1 MTLEHTNDCE
11 TINPGETIVSK
22 LPLEGIRVLELTTG
36 AAGPTVARVMC
47 EFGAEVIRCETRLR
61 GDGHRGED
69 PKLWNKKPD
78 FMKLQRGK
86 KSFTVNMQ
94 TEKGRKLV
102 YQLAKISDV
111 LVENFG
117 LGILEKWGLNWPDL
131 KEINPR
137 IILIRVKGMGCT
149 GPHAADLTYGPNVG
163 NTMAT
168 TYLWNYPGATTAT
181 AEPRTQHPDF
191 MGGVTGAFGVVL
203 ALIQRKKT
211 GRGQWIDSAQQEIG
225 ASILG
230 PKYLEYTVNKRE
242 PQPEGNRSVIAAPY
256 GPFQCKGND
265 RWCVIAVYTQDEWER
280 FAALLEKQGLKSDPK
295 FATHLQRVRH
305 KEELDKWVTSWTKQ
319 HDPYE
324 VMEMVQGVDV
334 CAAVVQ
340 DVEDQFKNDKQY
352 AATGFLVHMTEP
364 EAGDMVTENVPM
376 RLSETPGRVRGV
388 APLMG
393 EHTYEIARNLLGLS
407 DEEIKKLDEEKVLY

>member
-1 MTLEHTNDCE
+1 M
-11 TINPGETIVSK
+11 SQ
-22 LPLEGIRVLELTTG
+22 LPLEGIRVIELTTG
-36 AAGPTVARVMC
+36 AAGPTVARVLC

-94 TEKGRKLV
+94 TPKGRELV
-102 YQLAKISDV
+102 KELAKKSDV

-117 LGILEKWGLNWPDL
+117 LGILEKWGLDWPDL
-131 KEINPR
+131 QMINPK

-242 PQPEGNRSVIAAPY
+242 PQPEGNRSLIAAPY
-256 GPFQCKGND
+256 GPYQCKGND
-265 RWCVIAVYTQDEWER
+265 RWCVIAVYNEDEWQR
-280 FAALLEKQGLKSDPK
+280 FAALLEKSGLKRDAK

-305 KEELDKWVTSWTKQ
+305 RDELDKWVTSWTIR

-324 VMEMVQGVDV
+324 VMESVQGVDV

-352 AATGFLVHMTEP
+352 AATGYLVNLTEP
-364 EAGDMVTENVPM
+364 EAGDIVTENVPM
-376 RLSETPGRVRGV
+376 RMSLTPGKVRGV

-393 EHTYEIARNLLGLS
+393 EHTHEIARNLLGLS
-407 DEEIKKLDEEKVLY
+407 DDEIKKLDEEKVLY

>member
-1 MTLEHTNDCE
+1 
-11 TINPGETIVSK
+11 VSK
-22 LPLEGIRVLELTTG
+22 FPLEGIRVVELTTG
-36 AAGPTVARVMC
+36 AAGPTVARVLC

-94 TEKGRKLV
+94 TPKGRELV
-102 YQLAKISDV
+102 KELVKKSDV

-117 LGILEKWGLNWPDL
+117 LGILEKWGLDWPQL
-131 KEINPR
+131 REINPR

-163 NTMAT
+163 NTMGT
-168 TYLWNYPGATTAT
+168 TYLWNYSNATTAT

-191 MGGVTGAFGVVL
+191 MGGVTGAFAVVL
-203 ALIQRKKT
+203 ALIQRKKS
-211 GRGQWIDSAQQEIG
+211 GFGQWIDSAQQEIG
-225 ASILG
+225 ASLLG

-242 PQPEGNRSVIAAPY
+242 PKPEGNRSLIAAPY
-256 GPFQCKGND
+256 GPYQCKGDD
-265 RWCVIAVYTQDEWER
+265 RWCVIAIYADDQWQR
-280 FAALLEKQGLKSDPK
+280 FARLLEKSGLRSDAQ
-295 FATHLQRVRH
+295 FATHLQRVRN
-305 KEELDKWVTSWTKQ
+305 KEELDKWVTSWTLQ
-319 HDPYE
+319 HDAYE
-324 VMEMVQGVDV
+324 VMETLQSIGV

-340 DVEDQFKNDKQY
+340 DVEDQFKRDKQY
-352 AATGFLVHMTEP
+352 AATGYLVNLTEP
-364 EAGDMVTENVPM
+364 EAGDMVTENVPV
-376 RLSETPGRVRGV
+376 RLSATPGKVRGV

-393 EHTYEIARNLLGLS
+393 EHTHEIAKNLLGLS
-407 DEEIKKLDEEKVLY
+407 DAEIKKLDEEKVLY

>member
-1 MTLEHTNDCE
+1 M
-11 TINPGETIVSK
+11 SQ
-22 LPLEGIRVLELTTG
+22 LPLEGIRVIELTTG
-36 AAGPTVARVMC
+36 AAGPTVARVLC

-94 TEKGRKLV
+94 TPKGRELV
-102 YQLAKISDV
+102 KDLVKKSDV

-117 LGILEKWGLNWPDL
+117 LGILEKWGLDWPDL
-131 KEINPR
+131 QMINPQM
-137 IILIRVKGMGCT
+137 ILIRVKGMGCT

-225 ASILG
+225 ASLLG
-230 PKYLEYTVNKRE
+230 PKYLEYIVNQRE
-242 PQPEGNRSVIAAPY
+242 PRPEGNRSLNAAPY
-256 GPFQCKGND
+256 GPYQCKGND
-265 RWCVIAVYTQDEWER
+265 RWCVIAVYSEDEWQRFADLLER
-280 FAALLEKQGLKSDPK
+280 FGLKRDVK
-295 FATHLQRVRH
+295 FATHWQRVRH
-305 KEELDKWVTSWTKQ
+305 RGELDKWVTSWTIQ
-319 HDPYE
+319 HDPYD
-324 VMEMVQGVDV
+324 VMELVQGVDV

-352 AATGFLVHMTEP
+352 AATGFLVNLTEP
-364 EAGDMVTENVPM
+364 EAGDVVTENVPM
-376 RLSETPGRVRGV
+376 RMSLTPGKVRGF

-393 EHTYEIARNLLGLS
+393 EHTHEIARNLLGLS
-407 DEEIKKLDEEKVLY
+407 DDEIRKLDEEKVLY

>member
-1 MTLEHTNDCE
+1 M
-11 TINPGETIVSK
+11 SK
-22 LPLEGIRVLELTTG
+22 LPLEGIRVVELTTG
-36 AAGPTVARVMC
+36 AAGPTVARVLC

-69 PKLWNKKPD
+69 PNLWNMKPD

-94 TEKGRKLV
+94 MPKGRELV
-102 YQLAKISDV
+102 KELLKKSDV

-117 LGILEKWGLNWPDL
+117 LGILEKWGLDWPQL
-131 KEINPR
+131 KEINPQCV
-137 IILIRVKGMGCT
+137 LIRVKGMGCT

-203 ALIQRKKT
+203 ALIHRKKT
-211 GRGQWIDSAQQEIG
+211 GQGQWIDSAQVEIG
-225 ASILG
+225 ASLLG
-230 PKYLEYTVNKRE
+230 PRYLEYSVNHRD
-242 PQPEGNRSVIAAPY
+242 PQPEGNRSLNAAPY
-256 GPFQCKGND
+256 GPYKCAGND
-265 RWCVIAVYTQDEWER
+265 RWCVIVVETQDEWER
-280 FAALLEKQGLKSDPK
+280 FASLLEESGLRHNEK
-295 FATHLQRVRH
+295 FATHLGRIRH
-305 KEELDKWVTSWTKQ
+305 KEELDRWVTSWTLQ
-319 HDPYE
+319 RDPYE
-324 VMEMVQGVDV
+324 VMETLQGIGV

-340 DVEDQFKNDKQY
+340 DVEDQFKRDRQY
-352 AATGFLVHMTEP
+352 AATGFLVKLKEP
-364 EAGDMVTENVPM
+364 EAGDVVTEGVPL
-376 RLSETPGRVRGV
+376 RLSATPGRVRGA

-393 EHTYEIARNLLGLS
+393 EHTHEIARELLGLS
-407 DEEIKKLDEEKVLY
+407 DREIAALEDEKVLY

>member
-1 MTLEHTNDCE
+1 MA
-11 TINPGETIVSK
+11 K
-22 LPLEGIRVLELTTG
+22 LPLEGIRVVELTTG
-36 AAGPTVARVMC
+36 AAGPTVARVLC

-61 GDGHRGED
+61 SDGHRGED

-94 TEKGRKLV
+94 TPKGRELV
-102 YQLAKISDV
+102 KELVKKSDV

-117 LGILEKWGLNWPDL
+117 LGILEKWGLDYPQL
-131 KEINPR
+131 KELNPSC
-137 IILIRVKGMGCT
+137 ILIRVKGMGCT

-163 NTMAT
+163 NAMGT

-211 GRGQWIDSAQQEIG
+211 GRGQWIDSAQLEIG
-225 ASILG
+225 ASLVG
-230 PKYLEYTVNKRE
+230 PKYLEYSVNHRE
-242 PQPEGNRSVIAAPY
+242 PKPEGNRSLIAAPY
-256 GPFQCKGND
+256 GPYQCKGND
-265 RWCVIAVYTQDEWER
+265 RWCVISVYTEDEWER
-280 FAALLEKQGLKSDPK
+280 FASLLEKSGLQRDER
-295 FATHLQRVRH
+295 FATHFSRVRH
-305 KEELDKWVTSWTKQ
+305 TDALDKWVTSWTMQ
-319 HDPYE
+319 YDPYE
-324 VMEMVQGVDV
+324 VMETLQAIGV

-340 DVEDQFKNDKQY
+340 DVEDQFKRDRQY
-352 AATGFLVHMTEP
+352 AATGFLVKMKEP
-364 EAGDMVTENVPM
+364 EAGDVVTEGVPI
-376 RLSETPGRVRGV
+376 RLSETPGKVRGL

-393 EHTYEIARNLLGLS
+393 EHTHEIAKTLLGLS

>member
-1 MTLEHTNDCE
+1 M
-11 TINPGETIVSK
+11 SK
-22 LPLEGIRVLELTTG
+22 LPLEGIRVIELTTG
-36 AAGPTVARVMC
+36 AAGPTVARVLC

-94 TEKGRKLV
+94 TPKGRELV
-102 YQLAKISDV
+102 KELVKKSDV

-117 LGILEKWGLNWPDL
+117 LGILEKWGLDWPQL
-131 KEINPR
+131 REINPR
-137 IILIRVKGMGCT
+137 MILIRVKGMGCT

-203 ALIQRKKT
+203 ALMERKKS
-211 GRGQWIDSAQQEIG
+211 GFGQWIDSAQQEIG
-225 ASILG
+225 ASLLG

-242 PQPEGNRSVIAAPY
+242 PIPEGNRSLIAAPY
-256 GPFQCKGND
+256 GPYQCRGDD
-265 RWCVIAVYTQDEWER
+265 RWCVIAIYHDDEWER
-280 FAALLEKQGLKSDPK
+280 FVRLLEKSSLKRDPK

-305 KEELDKWVTSWTKQ
+305 KEELDKWVTSWTLQ

-324 VMEMVQGVDV
+324 VMEMLQGIGV

-340 DVEDQFKNDKQY
+340 DVEDQFKRDKQY
-352 AATGFLVHMTEP
+352 AATGYLVNLTEP
-364 EAGDMVTENVPM
+364 EAGDVVTENVPL
-376 RLSETPGRVRGV
+376 RLSETPGKVRGV

-393 EHTYEIARNLLGLS
+393 EHTHEIAKNLLGLS
-407 DEEIKKLDEEKVLY
+407 DAEIKKLDEEKVLY

>member
-1 MTLEHTNDCE
+1 M
-11 TINPGETIVSK
+11 SK
-22 LPLEGIRVLELTTG
+22 FPLEGIRVVELTTG
-36 AAGPTVARVMC
+36 AAGPTVARVLC

-94 TEKGRKLV
+94 TPRGRELV
-102 YQLAKISDV
+102 KELLKKSDV

-117 LGILEKWGLNWPDL
+117 LGILEKWGLDWPQL
-131 KEINPR
+131 REINPR

-163 NTMAT
+163 NTMGT
-168 TYLWNYPGATTAT
+168 TYLWNYADATTAT

-191 MGGVTGAFGVVL
+191 MGGVTGAFAVVL
-203 ALIQRKKT
+203 ALIQRKKS
-211 GRGQWIDSAQQEIG
+211 GFGQWIDSAQQEIG
-225 ASILG
+225 ASLLG
-230 PKYLEYTVNKRE
+230 PKYLEYTVNRRE
-242 PQPEGNRSVIAAPY
+242 PRPEGNRSLIAAPY
-256 GPFQCKGND
+256 GPYQCKGDD
-265 RWCVIAVYTQDEWER
+265 RWCVIAIYADDEWQR
-280 FAALLEKQGLKSDPK
+280 FVRLLEKSGLRADAK
-295 FATHLQRVRH
+295 FATHLQRVRN
-305 KEELDKWVTSWTKQ
+305 KEELDKWVTSWTLR
-319 HDPYE
+319 HDAYE
-324 VMEMVQGVDV
+324 VMETLQSIGV

-340 DVEDQFKNDKQY
+340 DVEDQFKRDKQY
-352 AATGFLVHMTEP
+352 AATGYLVHLTEP

-376 RLSETPGRVRGV
+376 RLSATPGKVRGV

-393 EHTYEIARNLLGLS
+393 EHTYEIASDLLGLS
-407 DEEIKKLDEEKVLY
+407 DAEIKKLDEEKVFY

>member
-1 MTLEHTNDCE
+1 M
-11 TINPGETIVSK
+11 SK
-22 LPLEGIRVLELTTG
+22 FPLEGIRVIELTTG
-36 AAGPTVARVMC
+36 AAGPTVARVLC

-94 TEKGRKLV
+94 TPRGRELV
-102 YQLAKISDV
+102 KELLKKSDV

-117 LGILEKWGLNWPDL
+117 LGILEKWGLDWPQL
-131 KEINPR
+131 REINPR

-163 NTMAT
+163 NTMGT
-168 TYLWNYPGATTAT
+168 TYLWNYADATTAT

-191 MGGVTGAFGVVL
+191 MGGVTGAFAVVL
-203 ALIQRKKT
+203 ALIQRKKS
-211 GRGQWIDSAQQEIG
+211 GFGQWIDSAQQEIG
-225 ASILG
+225 ASLLG

-242 PQPEGNRSVIAAPY
+242 PKPEGNRSLIAAPY
-256 GPFQCKGND
+256 GPYQCKGDD
-265 RWCVIAVYTQDEWER
+265 RWCVIAIYAEDEWQR
-280 FAALLEKQGLKSDPK
+280 FARLLEKSGLRADAK
-295 FATHLQRVRH
+295 FSTHLQRVRN
-305 KEELDKWVTSWTKQ
+305 KEELDKWVTSWTLQ
-319 HDPYE
+319 LDAYE
-324 VMEMVQGVDV
+324 VMETLQNIGV

-340 DVEDQFKNDKQY
+340 DVEDQFKRDKQY
-352 AATGFLVHMTEP
+352 AATGFLVNLTEP
-364 EAGDMVTENVPM
+364 EAGDIVTENVPL
-376 RLSETPGRVRGV
+376 RLSETPGKVRGV

-393 EHTYEIARNLLGLS
+393 EHTHEIARNLLGLT
-407 DEEIKKLDEEKVLY
+407 DAEIKKLDEEKVFY

>member
-1 MTLEHTNDCE
+1 M
-11 TINPGETIVSK
+11 PQ
-22 LPLEGIRVLELTTG
+22 LPLEGIRVIELTTG
-36 AAGPTVARVMC
+36 AAGPTVARVLC

-94 TEKGRKLV
+94 TPKGRELV
-102 YQLAKISDV
+102 RELVKKSDV

-117 LGILEKWGLNWPDL
+117 LGILEKWGLDWPQL
-131 KEINPR
+131 KEINPQM
-137 IILIRVKGMGCT
+137 ILIRVKGMGCT

-163 NTMAT
+163 NTMGT
-168 TYLWNYPGATTAT
+168 TYLWNYPNATTAT

-191 MGGVTGAFGVVL
+191 MGGVTGAFAVVC
-203 ALIQRKKT
+203 ALIQRKKS
-211 GRGQWIDSAQQEIG
+211 GFGQWIDSAQQEIG
-225 ASILG
+225 ASLLG

-242 PQPEGNRSVIAAPY
+242 PRPEGNRSLIAAPY
-256 GPFQCKGND
+256 GPYQCKGDD
-265 RWCVIAVYTQDEWER
+265 RWCVVAVYNEAEWQR
-280 FAALLEKQGLKSDPK
+280 FAGLLEQSGLKRSEN

-305 KEELDKWVTSWTKQ
+305 KDELDKWVTRWTLQ
-319 HDPYE
+319 YDPYE
-324 VMEMVQGVDV
+324 VMEKLQGIGI

-340 DVEDQFKNDKQY
+340 DVEDQFKRDRQY
-352 AATGFLVHMTEP
+352 AATGYLVRLNEP
-364 EAGDMVTENVPM
+364 EAGEVVTENVPV
-376 RLSETPGRVRGV
+376 RLSETPGKVRGL

-393 EHTYEIARNLLGLS
+393 EHTHAIARNLLGLS
-407 DEEIKKLDEEKVLY
+407 DDEIKKLDEEKVLY

>member
-1 MTLEHTNDCE
+1 M
-11 TINPGETIVSK
+11 SQ
-22 LPLEGIRVLELTTG
+22 LPLEGIRVIELTTG
-36 AAGPTVARVMC
+36 AAGPTVARVLC

-94 TEKGRKLV
+94 TPKGRELV
-102 YQLAKISDV
+102 KELVKKSDV

-117 LGILEKWGLNWPDL
+117 LGILEKWGLDWPDL
-131 KEINPR
+131 QMINPQM
-137 IILIRVKGMGCT
+137 ILIRVKGMGCT

-225 ASILG
+225 ASLLG
-230 PKYLEYTVNKRE
+230 PKYLEYIVNQRE
-242 PQPEGNRSVIAAPY
+242 PRPEGNRSLNAAPY
-256 GPFQCKGND
+256 GPYQCKGND
-265 RWCVIAVYTQDEWER
+265 RWCVIAVYSEDEWQRFADLLER
-280 FAALLEKQGLKSDPK
+280 FGLKRDVK
-295 FATHLQRVRH
+295 FATHWQRVRH
-305 KEELDKWVTSWTKQ
+305 RGELDKWVTSWTIQ
-319 HDPYE
+319 HDPYD
-324 VMEMVQGVDV
+324 VMELVQGVDV

-352 AATGFLVHMTEP
+352 AATGFLVNLTEP
-364 EAGDMVTENVPM
+364 EAGDVVTENVPM
-376 RLSETPGRVRGV
+376 RMSLTPGKVRGF

-393 EHTYEIARNLLGLS
+393 EHTHEIARNLLGLS
-407 DEEIKKLDEEKVLY
+407 DDEIRKLDEEKVLY

>member
-1 MTLEHTNDCE
+1 MA
-11 TINPGETIVSK
+11 K
-22 LPLEGIRVLELTTG
+22 LPLEGIRVVELTTG
-36 AAGPTVARVMC
+36 AAGPTVARVLC

-102 YQLAKISDV
+102 YELVKISDV

-131 KEINPR
+131 KELNPK
-137 IILIRVKGMGCT
+137 IILIRVKGMGCS

-163 NTMAT
+163 NTMGT

-203 ALIQRKKT
+203 ALMERKKT

-230 PKYLEYTVNKRE
+230 PKYLEYSVNKRE
-242 PQPEGNRSVIAAPY
+242 PRPEGNRSLIAAPY
-256 GPFQCKGND
+256 GPYPCKGND
-265 RWCVIAVYTQDEWER
+265 RWCVIAVYTEDEWER
-280 FAALLEKQGLKSDPK
+280 FAGLLEKSGMKRDVK
-295 FATHLQRVRH
+295 FATHFQRVRH
-305 KEELDKWVTSWTKQ
+305 KDEMDKWVASWTKQ

-352 AATGFLVHMTEP
+352 AATGYLVRMNEP
-364 EAGDMVTENVPM
+364 EAGEMVTENVPV
-376 RLSETPGRVRGV
+376 RLSETPGRVRGF

-393 EHTYEIARNLLGLS
+393 EHTHEIARNLLGLS
-407 DEEIKKLDEEKVLY
+407 EEEIKKLDEEKVFY

>member
-1 MTLEHTNDCE
+1 M
-11 TINPGETIVSK
+11 SK
-22 LPLEGIRVLELTTG
+22 LPLEGIRVIELTTG
-36 AAGPTVARVMC
+36 AAGPTVARVLC

-94 TEKGRKLV
+94 TPRGRELV
-102 YQLAKISDV
+102 KDLVKKSDV

-117 LGILEKWGLNWPDL
+117 LGILEKWGLDWPQL
-131 KEINPR
+131 REINPR
-137 IILIRVKGMGCT
+137 MILIRVKGMGCT

-191 MGGVTGAFGVVL
+191 MGGVTGAFAVVL
-203 ALIQRKKT
+203 ALIERKKT
-211 GRGQWIDSAQQEIG
+211 GFGQWIDSAQQEIG
-225 ASILG
+225 ASLLG

-242 PQPEGNRSVIAAPY
+242 PKPEGNRSLIAAPY
-256 GPFQCKGND
+256 GPYQCSGDD
-265 RWCVIAVYTQDEWER
+265 RWCVIAIYHDDEWER
-280 FAALLEKQGLKSDPK
+280 FVRLLEKSGLRSDPK

-305 KEELDKWVTSWTKQ
+305 NEDLDKWVTRWTLQ

-324 VMEMVQGVDV
+324 VMETLQGIGI

-340 DVEDQFKNDKQY
+340 DVEDQFKRDKQY
-352 AATGFLVHMTEP
+352 AATGYLVNLTEP
-364 EAGDMVTENVPM
+364 EAGDVVTENVPL
-376 RLSETPGRVRGV
+376 RLSETPGKVRGV

-393 EHTYEIARNLLGLS
+393 EHTHEIAKNLLGLS
-407 DEEIKKLDEEKVLY
+407 DAEIKKLDEEKVLY

>member
-1 MTLEHTNDCE
+1 M
-11 TINPGETIVSK
+11 SK
-22 LPLEGIRVLELTTG
+22 FPLEGIRVVELTTG
-36 AAGPTVARVMC
+36 AAGPTVARVLC

-94 TEKGRKLV
+94 TPRGRELV
-102 YQLAKISDV
+102 KELLKKSDV

-117 LGILEKWGLNWPDL
+117 LGILEKWGLDWPQL
-131 KEINPR
+131 REINPR

-163 NTMAT
+163 NTMGT
-168 TYLWNYPGATTAT
+168 TYLWNYADATTAT

-191 MGGVTGAFGVVL
+191 MGGVTGAFAVVL
-203 ALIQRKKT
+203 ALIQRKKS
-211 GRGQWIDSAQQEIG
+211 GFGQWIDSAQQEIG
-225 ASILG
+225 ASLLG
-230 PKYLEYTVNKRE
+230 PKYLEYTVNRRE
-242 PQPEGNRSVIAAPY
+242 PRPEGNRSLIAAPY
-256 GPFQCKGND
+256 GPYQCKGDD
-265 RWCVIAVYTQDEWER
+265 RWCVIAIYADDEWQR
-280 FAALLEKQGLKSDPK
+280 FTRLLEKSGLRADGK
-295 FATHLQRVRH
+295 FATHLQRVRN
-305 KEELDKWVTSWTKQ
+305 KEELDKWVTSWTLR
-319 HDPYE
+319 HDAYE
-324 VMEMVQGVDV
+324 VMETLQSIGV

-340 DVEDQFKNDKQY
+340 DVEDQFKRDKQY
-352 AATGFLVHMTEP
+352 AATGYLVHLTEP

-376 RLSETPGRVRGV
+376 RLSATPGKVRGV

-393 EHTYEIARNLLGLS
+393 EHTYEIARDLLGLS
-407 DEEIKKLDEEKVLY
+407 DAEIKKLDEEKVFY

>member
-1 MTLEHTNDCE
+1 M
-11 TINPGETIVSK
+11 SK

-36 AAGPTVARVMC
+36 AAGPTVARVLC

-94 TEKGRKLV
+94 TAKGRELV
-102 YQLAKISDV
+102 RELAKKSDV

-117 LGILEKWGLNWPDL
+117 LGILEKWGLDWSDL
-131 KEINPR
+131 KEINPQ

-163 NTMAT
+163 NTMGT
-168 TYLWNYPGATTAT
+168 TYLWNYPDATTAT

-191 MGGVTGAFGVVL
+191 MGGVTGAFGVVC
-203 ALIQRKKT
+203 ALIHRKKS
-211 GRGQWIDSAQQEIG
+211 GFGQWIDSAQQEIG
-225 ASILG
+225 ASLLG
-230 PKYLEYTVNKRE
+230 PKYLEYSVNKRE
-242 PQPEGNRSVIAAPY
+242 PKPEGNRSLIAAPY
-256 GPFQCKGND
+256 GPYRCNGND
-265 RWCVIAVYTQDEWER
+265 RWCVIAVYNEEEWR
-280 FAALLEKQGLKSDPK
+280 SFAELMEKAGFTPDAN
-295 FATHLQRVRH
+295 FATHWQRVRH
-305 KEELDKWVTSWTKQ
+305 KDKLDQWVTSWTLQ

-324 VMEMVQGVDV
+324 VMETLQGIGI

-340 DVEDQFKNDKQY
+340 DVEDQFKRDKQY
-352 AATGFLVHMTEP
+352 AATGFLVNLSEP
-364 EAGDMVTENVPM
+364 EAGDVVTENVPM
-376 RLSETPGRVRGV
+376 RMSETPGKVRGV

-407 DEEIKKLDEEKVLY
+407 DDEIKKLDEEKVLY

>member
-1 MTLEHTNDCE
+1 M
-11 TINPGETIVSK
+11 SK
-22 LPLEGIRVLELTTG
+22 FPLEGIRVIELTTG
-36 AAGPTVARVMC
+36 AAGPTVARVLC

-94 TEKGRKLV
+94 TPKGRELV
-102 YQLAKISDV
+102 KELVKKSDV

-131 KEINPR
+131 KYINPN

-168 TYLWNYPGATTAT
+168 TYLWNYPDSTTAT

-191 MGGVTGAFGVVL
+191 MGGVTGAFGVVC
-203 ALIQRKKT
+203 ALIQRKKI
-211 GRGQWIDSAQQEIG
+211 GCGQWIDSAQQEIG
-225 ASILG
+225 ASLLG

-242 PQPEGNRSVIAAPY
+242 PKPEGNRSLVAAPY
-256 GPFQCKGND
+256 GPYQCKGDD
-265 RWCVIAVYTQDEWER
+265 RWCVVAVYEQDEWER
-280 FAALLEKQGLKSDPK
+280 LVKLLEKSGLKSNAK

-305 KEELDKWVTSWTKQ
+305 REELDKWLTSWTSQ

-324 VMEMVQGVDV
+324 VMETLQGIGI

-352 AATGFLVHMTEP
+352 AATGFLVNLTEP
-364 EAGDMVTENVPM
+364 EAGDIVTENVPL
-376 RLSETPGRVRGV
+376 RLSETPGKVRGL

-393 EHTYEIARNLLGLS
+393 EHTHEIARNLLGLS
-407 DEEIKKLDEEKVLY
+407 DAEIKKLDEEKVFY

>member
-1 MTLEHTNDCE
+1 M
-11 TINPGETIVSK
+11 SQ
-22 LPLEGIRVLELTTG
+22 LPLEGIRVIELTTG
-36 AAGPTVARVMC
+36 AAGPTVARVLC

-94 TEKGRKLV
+94 TAKGRELV
-102 YQLAKISDV
+102 KELAKKSDV

-117 LGILEKWGLNWPDL
+117 LGILEKWGLDWPDL
-131 KEINPR
+131 QLINPR

-203 ALIQRKKT
+203 ALMERKKT

-230 PKYLEYTVNKRE
+230 PKYLEYNVNKRE
-242 PQPEGNRSVIAAPY
+242 PKPEGNRSLIAAPY
-256 GPFQCKGND
+256 GPYQCRGND
-265 RWCVIAVYTQDEWER
+265 RWCVIAVYNEEEWQR
-280 FAALLEKQGLKSDPK
+280 FAALIEKSGSKRDAK

-305 KEELDKWVTSWTKQ
+305 KEELDKWVTSWTIE

-324 VMEMVQGVDV
+324 VMEKVQGVDV

-352 AATGFLVHMTEP
+352 AATGFLVHMKEP
-364 EAGDMVTENVPM
+364 EGGDMVTENVPM
-376 RLSETPGRVRGV
+376 RMSLTPGKVRGV

-393 EHTYEIARNLLGLS
+393 EHTHEIARNLLGLS
-407 DEEIKKLDEEKVLY
+407 DDEIKKLDEEKVLY

>member
-1 MTLEHTNDCE
+1 M
-11 TINPGETIVSK
+11 SK
-22 LPLEGIRVLELTTG
+22 FPLEGIRVVELTTG
-36 AAGPTVARVMC
+36 AAGPTVARVLC

-94 TEKGRKLV
+94 TPRGRELV
-102 YQLAKISDV
+102 KELLKQSDV

-117 LGILEKWGLNWPDL
+117 LGILEKWGLDWPQL
-131 KEINPR
+131 REINPR

-163 NTMAT
+163 NTMGT
-168 TYLWNYPGATTAT
+168 TYLWNYADAKTAT

-191 MGGVTGAFGVVL
+191 MGGVTGAFAVVL
-203 ALIQRKKT
+203 ALIQRKKS
-211 GRGQWIDSAQQEIG
+211 GFGQWIDSAQQEIG
-225 ASILG
+225 ASLLG

-242 PQPEGNRSVIAAPY
+242 PRPEGNRSLIAAPY
-256 GPFQCKGND
+256 GPYQCKGDD
-265 RWCVIAVYTQDEWER
+265 RWCVIAIYAEDEWQR
-280 FAALLEKQGLKSDPK
+280 FARLLEKSGLRADAK
-295 FATHLQRVRH
+295 FATHLQRVRN
-305 KEELDKWVTSWTKQ
+305 KEELDKWVTSWTLQ
-319 HDPYE
+319 QDAYE
-324 VMEMVQGVDV
+324 VMETLQSIGV

-340 DVEDQFKNDKQY
+340 DVEDQFKRDKQY
-352 AATGFLVHMTEP
+352 AATGFLVNLTEP
-364 EAGDMVTENVPM
+364 EAGDMVTENVPV
-376 RLSETPGRVRGV
+376 RLSATPGKVRGV

-393 EHTYEIARNLLGLS
+393 EHTHEIARDLLGLS
-407 DEEIKKLDEEKVLY
+407 EAEIKKLDEEKVFY

>member
-1 MTLEHTNDCE
+1 M
-11 TINPGETIVSK
+11 SK

-36 AAGPTVARVMC
+36 AAGPTVARVLC

-94 TEKGRKLV
+94 TDKGRKLV
-102 YQLAKISDV
+102 YQLAKVSDV

-137 IILIRVKGMGCT
+137 IILIRVKGMGCS

-203 ALIQRKKT
+203 ALIQRKQT

-230 PKYLEYTVNKRE
+230 PRYLEYTVNKRE
-242 PQPEGNRSVIAAPY
+242 PQPEGNRSLIAAPY
-256 GPFQCKGND
+256 GPYQCKGND
-265 RWCVIAVYTQDEWER
+265 RWCVIAVYTQEEWER
-280 FAALLEKQGLKSDPK
+280 FAGLLEKSGLKRDPQ

-305 KEELDKWVTSWTKQ
+305 KEELDKWVTSWTRQ
-319 HDPYE
+319 HDAYE
-324 VMEMVQGVDV
+324 VMDMVQGIDV

-340 DVEDQFKNDKQY
+340 DVEDQFKNDNQY
-352 AATGFLVHMTEP
+352 AATGFLVNLTEP
-364 EAGDMVTENVPM
+364 EAGDIVTENVPV
-376 RLSETPGRVRGV
+376 RLSETPGKVRGV

-393 EHTYEIARNLLGLS
+393 EHTYEIAKNVLGLS

>member
-1 MTLEHTNDCE
+1 M
-11 TINPGETIVSK
+11 SK
-22 LPLEGIRVLELTTG
+22 FALEGIRVVELTTG
-36 AAGPTVARVMC
+36 AAGPTVARVLG

-94 TEKGRKLV
+94 TPKGRELV
-102 YQLAKISDV
+102 RELVKKSDV

-117 LGILEKWGLNWPDL
+117 LGILEKWGLDWPQL
-131 KEINPR
+131 KEINPQ

-163 NTMAT
+163 NTMGT
-168 TYLWNYPGATTAT
+168 TYLWNYPNATTAT

-191 MGGVTGAFGVVL
+191 MGGVTGAFGVVC
-203 ALIQRKKT
+203 ARIQRKKS
-211 GRGQWIDSAQQEIG
+211 GFGQWIDSAQQEIG

-242 PQPEGNRSVIAAPY
+242 PKPEGNRSLIAAPY
-256 GPFQCKGND
+256 GPYQCKGDD
-265 RWCVIAVYTQDEWER
+265 RWCVIAVYTDDEWQR
-280 FAALLEKQGLKSDPK
+280 FSRLLEKSGLKAEER

-305 KEELDKWVTSWTKQ
+305 KEELDKWVTNWSLQ

-324 VMEMVQGVDV
+324 VMEALQKIGI

-340 DVEDQFKNDKQY
+340 DVEDQFKRDRQY
-352 AATGFLVHMTEP
+352 AATGYLVRLNEP
-364 EAGDMVTENVPM
+364 EAGEVVTENVPM
-376 RLSETPGRVRGV
+376 RMSETPGKVRGL

-393 EHTYEIARNLLGLS
+393 EHTHEIARNLLGLS
-407 DEEIKKLDEEKVLY
+407 DDEIRKLDEEKVLY

>member
-1 MTLEHTNDCE
+1 M
-11 TINPGETIVSK
+11 SQ
-22 LPLEGIRVLELTTG
+22 LPLEGIRVVELTTG
-36 AAGPTVARVMC
+36 AAGPTVARVLC

-86 KSFTVNMQ
+86 KSFTVNLQ
-94 TEKGRKLV
+94 TAKGRELV
-102 YQLAKISDV
+102 RELAKKSDV

-117 LGILEKWGLNWPDL
+117 LGILEKWGLDWPNL
-131 KEINPR
+131 REINPQ

-163 NTMAT
+163 NTMGT

-191 MGGVTGAFGVVL
+191 MGGVTGAFGVVC
-203 ALIQRKKT
+203 ALIQRKKS
-211 GRGQWIDSAQQEIG
+211 GFGQWIDSAQQEIG
-225 ASILG
+225 ASLLG
-230 PKYLEYTVNKRE
+230 PKYLEYTVNRRE
-242 PQPEGNRSVIAAPY
+242 PKPEGNRSLVAAPY
-256 GPFQCKGND
+256 GPYQCKGND
-265 RWCVIAVYTQDEWER
+265 RWCVIAIYNEAEWQS
-280 FAALLEKQGLKSDPK
+280 FAALMEQCGLKAAAK

-305 KEELDKWVTSWTKQ
+305 RDKLDQWVTSWTFQ

-324 VMEMVQGVDV
+324 VMETLQGAGI

-340 DVEDQFKNDKQY
+340 DVEDQFKRDKQY
-352 AATGFLVHMTEP
+352 AATGFLVTLTEP
-364 EAGDMVTENVPM
+364 EAGDVVTENVPLRM
-376 RLSETPGRVRGV
+376 SETPGKVRGV

-393 EHTYEIARNLLGLS
+393 EHTHEIARNLLGLS
-407 DEEIKKLDEEKVLY
+407 DDEIKQLDEEKVLY

>member
-1 MTLEHTNDCE
+1 M
-11 TINPGETIVSK
+11 SQ
-22 LPLEGIRVLELTTG
+22 LPLEGIRVIELTTG
-36 AAGPTVARVMC
+36 AAGPTVARVLC

-94 TEKGRKLV
+94 TQKGRELV
-102 YQLAKISDV
+102 KELAKKSDV

-117 LGILEKWGLNWPDL
+117 LGILEKWGLDWPDL
-131 KEINPR
+131 QLINPR

-168 TYLWNYPGATTAT
+168 TYLWNYPDATTAT

-203 ALIQRKKT
+203 ALMERKKT

-230 PKYLEYTVNKRE
+230 PKYLEYNVNKRE
-242 PQPEGNRSVIAAPY
+242 PIPEGNRSLIAAPY
-256 GPFQCKGND
+256 GPYQCKGSD
-265 RWCVIAVYTQDEWER
+265 RWCVIAAYNEEEWRRFAGLLER
-280 FAALLEKQGLKSDPK
+280 FGLKRDQK

-305 KEELDKWVTSWTKQ
+305 KEALDKWVTSWTIE

-324 VMEMVQGVDV
+324 VMELVQSVDV

-376 RLSETPGRVRGV
+376 RMSLTPGKVRGV

-393 EHTYEIARNLLGLS
+393 EHTHEIARNLLGLS
-407 DEEIKKLDEEKVLY
+407 DDEIKKLDEEKVLY

>member
-1 MTLEHTNDCE
+1 M
-11 TINPGETIVSK
+11 SK

-36 AAGPTVARVMC
+36 AAGPTVARVLC

-94 TEKGRKLV
+94 TAKGRELV
-102 YQLAKISDV
+102 RELAKKSDV

-117 LGILEKWGLNWPDL
+117 LGILEKWGLDWSDL
-131 KEINPR
+131 KEINPQ

-163 NTMAT
+163 NTMGT
-168 TYLWNYPGATTAT
+168 TYLWNYPDATTAT

-191 MGGVTGAFGVVL
+191 MGGVTGAFGVVC
-203 ALIQRKKT
+203 ALIHRKKS
-211 GRGQWIDSAQQEIG
+211 GFGQWIDSAQQEIG
-225 ASILG
+225 ASLLG
-230 PKYLEYTVNKRE
+230 PKYLEYSVNKRE
-242 PQPEGNRSVIAAPY
+242 PKPEGNRSLIAAPY
-256 GPFQCKGND
+256 GPYRCNGND
-265 RWCVIAVYTQDEWER
+265 RWCVIAVYNEEEWR
-280 FAALLEKQGLKSDPK
+280 SFAGLMEKAGFTPDVS
-295 FATHLQRVRH
+295 FATHWQRVRH
-305 KEELDKWVTSWTKQ
+305 KDKLDQWVTSWTLQ

-324 VMEMVQGVDV
+324 VMETLQGIGI

-340 DVEDQFKNDKQY
+340 DVEDQFKRDKQY
-352 AATGFLVHMTEP
+352 AATGFLVNLSEP
-364 EAGDMVTENVPM
+364 EAGDVVTENVPM
-376 RLSETPGRVRGV
+376 RMSETPGKVRGV

-407 DEEIKKLDEEKVLY
+407 DDEIKKLDAEKVLY